1 MDTLNALTAPVPAAP
16 TKSQIVATLSVTFAR
31 GVVKWG
37 CAFLALHGVTVSGS
51 NSEIAI
57 GIVGGVITEG
67 VSLWSAYGKEMAVA
81 GLTIL
86 RAKVLNAAAK
96 AQVNPASAPAAIAT
110 VAAHVQAT
118 APAAAPAP

>member
-1 MDTLNALTAPVPAAP
+1 MDAASVAPAVVPYPP
-16 TKSQIVATLSVTFAR
+16 TKSQIATTLSVTLAR

-37 CAFLALHGVTVSGS
+37 CAFLALHGVAISGS
-51 NSEIAI
+51 NTEVVI
-57 GIVGGVITEG
+57 GIVAGLITEG
-67 VSLWSAYGKEMAVA
+67 WSLWSAYGKEMAVA

-86 RAKVLNAAAK
+86 RARVLNAAAK

-118 APAAAPAP
+118 APTP